1 MSMSGKNYS
10 SKLLNGKVLGKQC
23 PRFKTTLIILCQE
36 AAVLNNKSLLKP
48 AFAALILWLRKDIL
62 WILGRM
68 TRRTKVV
75 SRSGHM
81 LNNTLKIG
89 INLTESQAF
98 KRFQN
103 IVLLYL

>member
-1 MSMSGKNYS
+1 M
-10 SKLLNGKVLGKQC
+10 LND
-23 PRFKTTLIILCQE
+23 
-36 AAVLNNKSLLKP
+36 KSLLKP
-48 AFAALILWLRKDIL
+48 AFAALILWSKKDVL

-103 IVLLYL
+103 IVLSLSLSECSQILLGLSE

>member
-1 MSMSGKNYS
+1 M
-10 SKLLNGKVLGKQC
+10 
-23 PRFKTTLIILCQE
+23 
-36 AAVLNNKSLLKP
+36 LNNKSLLKP
-48 AFAALILWLRKDIL
+48 AFAALILWSRKDVL

-103 IVLLYL
+103 IVLSLSLSECSQILLGLSE

>member
-1 MSMSGKNYS
+1 M
-10 SKLLNGKVLGKQC
+10 
-23 PRFKTTLIILCQE
+23 
-36 AAVLNNKSLLKP
+36 LNNKSLLKP
-48 AFAALILWLRKDIL
+48 AFAALILWSRKDVL

-81 LNNTLKIG
+81 LNNTLKIW

>member
-1 MSMSGKNYS
+1 M
-10 SKLLNGKVLGKQC
+10 LND
-23 PRFKTTLIILCQE
+23 
-36 AAVLNNKSLLKP
+36 KSLLKP
-48 AFAALILWLRKDIL
+48 AFAALILWSRKDVL

-103 IVLLYL
+103 IVLSLSLSECSQILLGLSE

>member
-1 MSMSGKNYS
+1 M
-10 SKLLNGKVLGKQC
+10 
-23 PRFKTTLIILCQE
+23 
-36 AAVLNNKSLLKP
+36 LNNKSLLKP

>member
-1 MSMSGKNYS
+1 M
-10 SKLLNGKVLGKQC
+10 
-23 PRFKTTLIILCQE
+23 
-36 AAVLNNKSLLKP
+36 LNNKSLLKP
-48 AFAALILWLRKDIL
+48 AFAALILWSRKDVL

>member
-1 MSMSGKNYS
+1 M
-10 SKLLNGKVLGKQC
+10 LND
-23 PRFKTTLIILCQE
+23 
-36 AAVLNNKSLLKP
+36 KSLLKP
-48 AFAALILWLRKDIL
+48 AFAALILWSRKDVL

-75 SRSGHM
+75 SRSGRM